1 MLIQARNEVK
11 TGHLQRFLDYNLEIV
26 DHSIALDDCSDDG
39 TSELLNLRFDY
50 VIENPVSLFGSEI
63 LNKQKLLVTA
73 RNKFPDTDWFLWL
86 DADELLLC
94 SRKEIERLINDAES
108 IGGDSIELGLVNL
121 WRSEQYYRLDSGF
134 NNVRNVRLWK
144 NLEHLDYK
152 LTPGLH
158 QPSHPDGL
166 KSTLKVNNLK
176 ILHFGFSNMNMI
188 CNKYENYRR
197 AGQRGESLW
206 RLIDESNLVL
216 QAVSSE
222 ISNLGSR
229 YSAYLKSNVPR
240 DDDVTLESL
249 SVWDYFWQTRLTDN
263 TVKEVNPKITLI
275 CLIYAGVD
283 WLEFQYGELLALAKE
298 FSPGQ
303 IEILFVAND
312 ATAQVI
318 RFLDEN
324 YIPYVNAPGRSSVD
338 EWYINSVYRAYN
350 FGVTS
355 AKGDYVFL
363 TNSDMSYTPGFL
375 MNLFKH
381 AEPDKYVVGKLVE
394 SGRLAPAPGAIKKN
408 FGKKLRRF
416 KRDKFNRF
424 AQKVSKEGEISGGL
438 YMPSIVRRERFL
450 SLGGFPEG
458 NLVPSSLNQ
467 YLNEKEPEYAN
478 RGQDC
483 LPGDFVFMKKANLE
497 GIAHITAQDAIA
509 YHFQEGEKSDH
520 SHGRNLEISSGVGI
534 ANDVLLGINGE
545 KVLWN
550 YIIED
555 LENSKIRVEEFALGF
570 KPNYYRIRNINLWKR
585 PRVRLMFRNATFLG
599 NFKGSWRSLSLTQ
612 DRVNDKKLLKR
623 QTKARMKSEA
633 MITNSD
639 YFITSDDY
647 SIDSHKYLLP
657 LPVNPIWEKT
667 ELQMKD
673 KNDVHNLIAI
683 FVGAF
688 NETKGWQEVKKII
701 ENSLDTEF
709 ILVSKYSD
717 DAHGLNSETLKRC
730 RIYRNLKVY
739 ELIKLVDESD
749 YMLIGSPFETQ
760 CLAAI
765 EAAIRDK
772 PICMRRT
779 GILSELPKKDREKV
793 GVFDDDLIKANY
805 EITNQLRLNSNNFRP
820 REMIY
825 KYRLDSRTLRIEWT
839 DIILKELELSF
850 HPKVNEKLKNR
861 IKRKLPALIL
871 NFLITAKRITLEK
884 VSI

>member
-1 MLIQARNEVK
+1 MIVTLLIQARNEVK
-11 TGHLQRFLDYNLEIV
+11 TGHLRRFLDFNLDLA
-26 DHSIALDDCSDDG
+26 DHSVALDDCSDDG
-39 TSELLNLRFDY
+39 TRELVNLHFNY
-50 VIENPVSLFGSEI
+50 VIENPVSFFGSEI
-63 LNKQKLLVTA
+63 SNKQKLLATA
-73 RNKFPDTDWFLWL
+73 RIKFPDTDWFLWL

-94 SRKEIERLINDAES
+94 SRKEIESLINEAES

-121 WRSEQYYRLDSGF
+121 WRSEHYYRLDSGF

-152 LTPGLH
+152 LKPGLH

-188 CNKYENYRR
+188 SNKYENYRK

-216 QAVSSE
+216 QEVSSE
-222 ISNLGSR
+222 IANLGSR
-229 YSAYLKSNVPR
+229 YITYLESNVSR

-249 SVWDYFWQTRLTDN
+249 SVWDYFWQTRLSDDTAK
-263 TVKEVNPKITLI
+263 VVNPKITLI

-283 WLEFQYGELLALAKE
+283 WLEFQYGELLTLAKE

-303 IEILFVAND
+303 IEILFVTND
-312 ATAQVI
+312 ATEQVI

-324 YIPYVNAPGRSSVD
+324 FIPYVNAPGRSSAD

-350 FGVTS
+350 FGVNS
-355 AKGDYVFL
+355 AKGEYVFL
-363 TNSDMSYTPGFL
+363 TNSDMSYTRGFL

-381 AEPDKYVVGKLVE
+381 AGPNKYVVGKLVE
-394 SGRLAPAPGAIKKN
+394 SGRLASASSAIEKN

-416 KRDKFNRF
+416 KRNKFNRF
-424 AQKVSKEGEISGGL
+424 ADEISREGEKSGGL
-438 YMPSIVRRERFL
+438 YMPSIVLRERFL

-458 NLVPSSLNQ
+458 NLVPSSLDQ
-467 YLNEKEPEYAN
+467 YLAEKVPEYAI
-478 RGQDC
+478 RGKDC
-483 LPGDFVFMKKANLE
+483 LPGDFVFMQKANLA
-497 GIAHITAQDAIA
+497 GTAHITAQDAIA

-545 KVLWN
+545 EVLWN

-555 LENSKIRVEEFALGF
+555 LERSKVRVEKFALGI
-570 KPNYYRIRNINLWKR
+570 KPNYYQLRNRDLWKH
-585 PRVRLMFRNATFLG
+585 PQVRLMFRNATFLG
-599 NFKGSWRSLSLTQ
+599 NFKGSWRTMSLTQ
-612 DRVNDKKLLKR
+612 DRISNKKLLKR
-623 QTKARMKSEA
+623 QTKARLKSDA

-639 YFITSDDY
+639 YFITSDNY

-667 ELQMKD
+667 RLQVKD
-673 KNDVHNLIAI
+673 MDDARNLIAI

-688 NETKGWQEVKKII
+688 NETKGWQEVKSII
-701 ENSLDTEF
+701 QNSLDTEF

-717 DAHGLNSETLKRC
+717 DPHGLNSETLSRC
-730 RIYRNLKVY
+730 RIYRNLKIS

-749 YMLIGSPFETQ
+749 YMIIGSPFETQ
-760 CLAAI
+760 CLAAM
-765 EAAIRDK
+765 EATVRNK
-772 PICMRRT
+772 PVCMRKT
-779 GILSELPKKDREKV
+779 GILATLPEADRQKV
-793 GVFDDDLIKANY
+793 GVFNDDLVEANRVMGY
-805 EITNQLRLNSNNFRP
+805 RVNNEFESFQPKLVIEKYKLHSEYLRS
-820 REMIY
+820 
-825 KYRLDSRTLRIEWT
+825 EWASL
-839 DIILKELELSF
+839 ILEELKES
-850 HPKVNEKLKNR
+850 
-861 IKRKLPALIL
+861 
-871 NFLITAKRITLEK
+871 FLIKTAQPFKDKVRKRIPNPILDFLRWLK
-884 VSI
+884 RLI

>member
-1 MLIQARNEVK
+1 VIITLLIQARNEVK
-11 TGHLQRFLDYNLEIV
+11 TGHLQRFLDYNLEIA

-39 TSELLNLRFDY
+39 TSELLNLHFDY
-50 VIENPVSLFGSEI
+50 VIENSVSLFGSET

-121 WRSEQYYRLDSGF
+121 WRSKQYYRLDSGF

-166 KSTLKVNNLK
+166 KSTFKVNNLK

-206 RLIDESNLVL
+206 RLIDESHLVL

-222 ISNLGSR
+222 IANLGSR

-303 IEILFVAND
+303 VEILFVTND
-312 ATAQVI
+312 ATEQVI

-324 YIPYVNAPGRSSVD
+324 FIPYVNAPGRSSVD

-350 FGVTS
+350 FGVIC

-363 TNSDMSYTPGFL
+363 TNSDMSYTRGFL

-394 SGRLAPAPGAIKKN
+394 SGRLASAPGAIEKN

-416 KRDKFNRF
+416 RRNKFNRF
-424 AQKVSKEGEISGGL
+424 AHKVSREGEVSGGL

-458 NLVPSSLNQ
+458 NLVPSSLDR
-467 YLNEKEPEYAN
+467 YLDEKESEYAIK
-478 RGQDC
+478 GQDC
-483 LPGDFVFMKKANLE
+483 LPGDFVFMQKAKLA
-497 GIAHITAQDAIA
+497 GIAHVTAQDAIA

-555 LENSKIRVEEFALGF
+555 LESSKIRVEKFALGF
-570 KPNYYRIRNINLWKR
+570 KPSYYRIRNINLWKR

-599 NFKGSWRSLSLTQ
+599 NFKGSWRSISLTQ

-701 ENSLDTEF
+701 ENSLGTEF

-730 RIYRNLKVY
+730 RIYRNLKVS

-760 CLAAI
+760 CLAAM
-765 EAAIRDK
+765 EAAVRNK
-772 PICMRRT
+772 PVCMRKT
-779 GILSELPKKDREKV
+779 GVLATLPEADRQKV
-793 GVFDDDLIKANY
+793 GVFNDDLVEANRV
-805 EITNQLRLNSNNFRP
+805 IT
-820 REMIY
+820 
-825 KYRLDSRTLRIEWT
+825 YRLKNEFESFQPKLVVSKYKLHSEYLRSEWT
-839 DIILKELELSF
+839 SVILEELKESF
-850 HPKVNEKLKNR
+850 LNKTAPPFREKVRK
-861 IKRKLPALIL
+861 KLPNPILDFLRRLKRLI
-871 NFLITAKRITLEK
+871 
-884 VSI
+884 

>member
-1 MLIQARNEVK
+1 MIITLLIQARNEVN
-11 TGHLQRFLDYNLEIV
+11 TGHLKRFLDYNLKIA
-26 DHSIALDDCSDDG
+26 DHSVALDDCSHDG
-39 TSELLNLRFDY
+39 TRDLLNLHFDY
-50 VIENPVSLFGSEI
+50 VLENSVSLFGSEI
-63 LNKQKLLVTA
+63 LNKQKLLATA
-73 RNKFPDTDWFLWL
+73 RKKFPDTDWFLWL

-108 IGGDSIELGLVNL
+108 SGGDSIELGLVNL

-134 NNVRNVRLWK
+134 NDVRNIRLWK

-166 KSTLKVNNLK
+166 RKTIKVKNLK
-176 ILHFGFSNMNMI
+176 ILHFGFSNMNLI
-188 CNKYENYRR
+188 CEKYENYKK

-206 RLIDESNLVL
+206 RLIDESHLVL
-216 QAVSSE
+216 QEVSAE
-222 ISNLGSR
+222 IVNLGSW
-229 YSAYLKSNVPR
+229 YSTYLKSNVPE
-240 DDDVTLESL
+240 DDDVVLESL
-249 SVWDYFWQTRLTDN
+249 SVWDYFWQTRLSDN
-263 TVKEVNPKITLI
+263 AVKEVNPKITLV

-303 IEILFVAND
+303 IEILFVTND
-312 ATAQVI
+312 ATEQVI

-324 YIPYVNAPGRSSVD
+324 FIPHVNAPGRSSVD

-350 FGVTS
+350 FGVIS
-355 AKGDYVFL
+355 AQGDYVFL
-363 TNSDMSYTPGFL
+363 TNSDMSYTRGFL

-394 SGRLAPAPGAIKKN
+394 SGRLASAPGAIEKN

-416 KRDKFNRF
+416 KRSKFNRF
-424 AQKVSKEGEISGGL
+424 AHKVSEEGEISGGL

-450 SLGGFPEG
+450 SLGGFPKG
-458 NLVPSSLNQ
+458 NLVPSSLDQ
-467 YLNEKEPEYAN
+467 YLVEKEPEYAIK
-478 RGQDC
+478 GQDC
-483 LPGDFVFMKKANLE
+483 LPGDFVFMQKANLA

-534 ANDVLLGINGE
+534 TNDVLLGINGE

-550 YIIED
+550 YLIED
-555 LENSKIRVEEFALGF
+555 LERSKIRVEEFALGF
-570 KPNYYRIRNINLWKR
+570 KPNYYRIRNRDLWKR
-585 PRVRLMFRNATFLG
+585 PRVRLMFSNATFLG
-599 NFKGSWRSLSLTQ
+599 NFKGSWRTINLTQ
-612 DRVNDKKLLKR
+612 DRISDKKLLQR
-623 QTKARMKSEA
+623 QTKARLNSES
-633 MITNSD
+633 MVINSD

-667 ELQMKD
+667 ELQMKNE
-673 KNDVHNLIAI
+673 NDAHNLIAI

-717 DAHGLNSETLKRC
+717 DSHGLNLETLKRC
-730 RIYRNLKVY
+730 RIYRNLNVS
-739 ELIKLVDESD
+739 ELVRLVDDSD
-749 YMLIGSPFETQ
+749 YMIIGSPFETQ
-760 CLAAI
+760 CLAAV
-765 EAAIRDK
+765 EAAVRNK
-772 PICMRRT
+772 PICMRKT
-779 GILSELPKKDREKV
+779 GLLSTLPEADRQKV
-793 GVFDDDLIKANY
+793 GVFNDDLVEANRI
-805 EITNQLRLNSNNFRP
+805 ITYRLKDKFESFEPKMIVSKYKLHSEDLRSEWISVILEELKESFLHTAAPSFKDKVKKTMPNPILEFLRQLRKF
-820 REMIY
+820 I
-825 KYRLDSRTLRIEWT
+825 
-839 DIILKELELSF
+839 
-850 HPKVNEKLKNR
+850 
-861 IKRKLPALIL
+861 
-871 NFLITAKRITLEK
+871 
-884 VSI
+884 